1 MHHFFKKSPK
11 KPTERHS
18 FSRTNPNGIGSRG
31 KKKTNKMI
39 TEFPC
44 PAHFAGDRD
53 NIVTTD
59 AKRFGLGIALW
70 QKQNDQKVRPIA
82 FASPYLNHAG
92 RNYSIRNL
100 EKLVVV

>member
-1 MHHFFKKSPK
+1 
-11 KPTERHS
+11 
-18 FSRTNPNGIGSRG
+18 
-31 KKKTNKMI
+31 MI
-39 TEFPC
+39 TEFSC
-44 PAHFAGDRD
+44 LAHFAGDRD

-59 AKRFGLGIALW
+59 AKRIGLAIALW

-100 EKLVVV
+100 EILVVV